1 MASKENIQFDDRSKQ
16 VVFFAMIA
24 EFSKRNRK
32 GIEMLA
38 KVCENCGNTCLD
50 KNAVK
55 GFYFLLN
62 KVIFPMK
69 NVSS

>member
-38 KVCENCGNTCLD
+38 KFCENCGNTRLD
-50 KNAVK
+50 RNAVK
-55 GFYFLLN
+55 DFYFLLN
-62 KVIFPMK
+62 KVIFPMT